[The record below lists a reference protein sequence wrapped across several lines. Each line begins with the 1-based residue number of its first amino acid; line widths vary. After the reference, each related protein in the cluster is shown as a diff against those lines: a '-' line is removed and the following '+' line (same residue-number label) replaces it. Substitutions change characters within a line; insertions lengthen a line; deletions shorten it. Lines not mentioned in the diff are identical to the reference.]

1 MHKRIAQWSPPATQS
16 LQQTLLWPHEAL
28 PVNCKNVYIA
38 KKGYRNALQQQ
49 SSRRSM
55 SLQPPSTF
63 TATVSSIGWLGTK
76 HSAWAWALFFLWQ
89 DKGKEISV
97 V

>member
-1 MHKRIAQWSPPATQS
+1 M
-16 LQQTLLWPHEAL
+16 L

-76 HSAWAWALFFLWQ
+76 YSAWASNLFFLWQ
-89 DKGKEISV
+89 YKDKEMAMI
-97 V
+97 